1 MDIHY
6 YLDKFPGQ
14 YESEQQRY
22 ARGMDDF
29 YRKVDAISLREYGV
43 HYEELTVDKQKEV
56 ESRVD
61 MQGSRKGT
69 SDTGVYQLDNGKIV
83 GKDEADQYKSNYINM
98 MEQAWEDHKKN
109 RKGNPVNNIDPKIGQ
124 GIVGKN
130 VSGRIINRM
139 TRGNK

>member
-1 MDIHY
+1 MDIHD

-22 ARGMDDF
+22 ARGMDDS

-130 VSGRIINRM
+130 VSGRIIDRM